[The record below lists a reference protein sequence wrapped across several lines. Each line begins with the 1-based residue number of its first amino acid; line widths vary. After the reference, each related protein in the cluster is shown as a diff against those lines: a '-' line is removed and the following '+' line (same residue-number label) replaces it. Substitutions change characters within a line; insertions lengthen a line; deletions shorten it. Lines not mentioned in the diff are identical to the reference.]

1 MVNKLFTSAAVWTGL
16 GLASGLFYREFTRQA
31 DLTGVTQLAVAHTH
45 ALALGT
51 TILLVVLALTKVFAL
66 HADRRLKLFLLFW
79 NLGLGLTFATMLV
92 KGSLQV
98 TGAPFADSPM
108 IAGISGLGHMIL
120 TGAFVLFF
128 LILRRAVKA
137 GTAVASAEGVGRLA

>member
-1 MVNKLFTSAAVWTGL
+1 MSNKLFISAATWTGL
-16 GLASGLFYREFTRQA
+16 GLASGLFYREFTRQRDFA
-31 DLTGVTQLAVAHTH
+31 GFTQLAVAHTH

-66 HADRRLKLFLLFW
+66 QTDRRLHLFLLFW
-79 NLGLGLTFATMLV
+79 NIGLGLTFVMMVV

-120 TGAFVLFF
+120 TGAFLLFF

-137 GTAVASAEGVGRLA
+137 EAMELSTQPQG

>member
-1 MVNKLFTSAAVWTGL
+1 M
-16 GLASGLFYREFTRQA
+16 
-31 DLTGVTQLAVAHTH
+31 
-45 ALALGT
+45 
-51 TILLVVLALTKVFAL
+51 FAL
-66 HADRRLKLFLLFW
+66 QTDRRLHLFLLFW
-79 NLGLGLTFATMLV
+79 NIGLGLTFVMMVV

-120 TGAFVLFF
+120 TGAFLLFF

-137 GTAVASAEGVGRLA
+137 EAMELSTQPQG

>member
-1 MVNKLFTSAAVWTGL
+1 MVNKLFASAAVWTGL
-16 GLASGLFYREFTRQA
+16 GLASGLFYREFTRQRDFA
-31 DLTGVTQLAVAHTH
+31 GFTQLAVAHTH

-66 HADRRLKLFLLFW
+66 HADRRLNLFLLFW
-79 NLGLGLTFATMLV
+79 NIGLGLTFVMMVV

-137 GTAVASAEGVGRLA
+137 EATELSAQPQG